1 MRRTQIYLDEN
12 MFELLRR
19 QSKAEKKTISEII
32 RRTMEAHLQNNVGR
46 IRSQVDRVTGIRRDR
61 EGDVDQYVRS
71 LRQDR
76 QT

>member
-1 MRRTQIYLDEN
+1 MKRTQIYLDEN
-12 MFELLRR
+12 MLDLLRR

-32 RRTMEAHLQNNVGR
+32 RQTMEAHLQKNVGR
-46 IRSQVDRVTGIRRDR
+46 IRSQVDRVTGIRSDR